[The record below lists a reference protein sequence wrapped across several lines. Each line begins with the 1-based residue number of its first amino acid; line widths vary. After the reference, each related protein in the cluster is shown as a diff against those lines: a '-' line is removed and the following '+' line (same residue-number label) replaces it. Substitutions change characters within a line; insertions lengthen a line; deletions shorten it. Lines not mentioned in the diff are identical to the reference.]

1 MKKLLSGVVIAVAL
15 VGNAFAGSE
24 FDFDWNDKNDMRGAW
39 KMCATTGFTEGE
51 CPKVYQKCWQPPMIY
66 KKKKKIRT
74 YCKDSPSFSVSD
86 SDKERYLQEGQ
97 RRANEGSTQ

>member
-15 VGNAFAGSE
+15 AGNAFAGE

-39 KMCATTGFTEGE
+39 KMCATTGFTEGD
-51 CPKVYQKCWQPPMIY
+51 CPKVYQKCWEPPMIY

-74 YCKDSPSFSVSD
+74 YCKDSPSFGVSD
-86 SDKERYLQEGQ
+86 SDKDRYLQEGQ
-97 RRANEGSTQ
+97 RRANEGAAH